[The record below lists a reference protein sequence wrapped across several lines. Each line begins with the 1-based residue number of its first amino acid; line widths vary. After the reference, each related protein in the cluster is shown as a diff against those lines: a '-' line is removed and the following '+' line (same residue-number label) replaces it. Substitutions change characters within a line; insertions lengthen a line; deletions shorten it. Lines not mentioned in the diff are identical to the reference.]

1 LKWEIGFSRKAEKFL
16 KREKIRIVKAENR
29 TVRFSIYVNLSPSL
43 YILKREVNLWK
54 YSRAGKNYRVEKAVT
69 S

>member
-1 LKWEIGFSRKAEKFL
+1 MMLGTRSIDARLAGHGGQIP
-16 KREKIRIVKAENR
+16 KRQL
-29 TVRFSIYVNLSPSL
+29 YVNNETTL